1 MHEALNVLYG
11 ANLGCDTPSTMYELA
26 SHVHQ
31 LEHKLLEWQSQ
42 LPPTLALISYQDLS
56 QLQTHG
62 TTVTRFQV
70 VLTMR
75 YLNLRILVHRPLLQ
89 EYLSTL
95 EGMDQ
100 DHQRRNAILCQI
112 GSSSL
117 ATCVQSAV
125 SIIEIVSIIICS
137 DGTYRHLLGAWWFC
151 LFYSTQAL
159 LSMVFTTLTQLAS
172 IQRRSRNILCLPRTR
187 RGGEDGSVL
196 IRSRPTRYTAN
207 VVVACSG
214 VPSQA
219 GQRQ

>member
-11 ANLGCDTPSTMYELA
+11 ANLGCDSRTTMYDTA

-42 LPPTLALISYQDLS
+42 LPPALALVQYQDLS
-56 QLQTHG
+56 QLRNDG

-70 VLTMR
+70 ILTMR

-95 EGMDQ
+95 EGIDQ

-117 ATCVQSAV
+117 ATCVQSAI
-125 SIIEIVSIIICS
+125 SIIEIVSIIVSS
-137 DGTYRHLLGAWWFC
+137 DGEYRYLLGAWWFC
-151 LFYSTQAL
+151 LFYSMQTPL
-159 LSMVFTTLTQLAS
+159 PMVITTLTQLSS
-172 IQRRSRNILCLPRTR
+172 IQRRPRNILCLPRTR
-187 RGGEDGSVL
+187 RDREEGSVL
-196 IRSRPTRYTAN
+196 DRSRPTCYTAYI
-207 VVVACSG
+207 VVACG
-214 VPSQA
+214 
-219 GQRQ
+219 